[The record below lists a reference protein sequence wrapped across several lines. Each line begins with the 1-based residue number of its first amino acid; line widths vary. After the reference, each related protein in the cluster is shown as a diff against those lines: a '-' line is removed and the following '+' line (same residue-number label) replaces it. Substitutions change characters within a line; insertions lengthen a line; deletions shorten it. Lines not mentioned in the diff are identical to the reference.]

1 MKILVVNCG
10 SSSVKYRLYDV
21 KGGSVYK
28 IMAKGLIEKIGQATQ
43 LFSHY
48 PVNKPSINKKKV
60 EAPDHQSAIKI
71 LVSYLAEHDTYRVL
85 KSRNEIDAVGHRVLH
100 GGEKFTQPCIINKS
114 VKKVIREY
122 IKFGPLHNPV
132 NLQGIIACEKE
143 LKNISQVA
151 VFDTAFGQTMP
162 AHAYLY
168 GIPYKYYAKRGIR
181 RYGFHGTSH
190 RYVSMKATRLLK
202 KPRKDLKI
210 ITCHLG
216 NGCSISA
223 VKNGKCIDTSMGL
236 TPLEGLLM
244 GTRSGDLDPAIL
256 MYLMKVDNL
265 TPSEMDN
272 ILNKKSGLLGLSE
285 LSSDMRDIEAAV
297 KKKNK
302 KAEIALDLFIYRIRK
317 YVGAYIVALGGA
329 DALIFTGG
337 IGENCAFI
345 RNKVV
350 EGLNNFV
357 KPALKVLVIPT
368 DEELMIAQDTY
379 NVINKKKRK

>member
-21 KGGSVYK
+21 KGGLVYK

-60 EAPDHQSAIKI
+60 KAPDHQSAIKI

-100 GGEKFTQPCIINKS
+100 GGEKFTQPCIINKT
-114 VKKVIREY
+114 VKKIIREY

-285 LSSDMRDIEAAV
+285 LSSDMRDIEAAA

-302 KAEIALDLFIYRIRK
+302 KAGIALDLFIYRVRK

-350 EGLNNFV
+350 EGLNNFI

-368 DEELMIAQDTY
+368 DEELMIAQDTR
-379 NVINKKKRK
+379 NIIKKK

>member
-1 MKILVVNCG
+1 MNILVINCG
-10 SSSVKYRLYDV
+10 SSSVKYRLYDISQKSTYNV
-21 KGGSVYK
+21 L
-28 IMAKGLIEKIGQATQ
+28 AKGLIEKIGQATQ

-48 PVNKPSINKKKV
+48 PLNKPSIKNKKVK
-60 EAPDHQSAIKI
+60 APSHQSAIKMLI
-71 LVSYLAEHDTYRVL
+71 SYLAEQDKYKVL
-85 KSRNEIDAVGHRVLH
+85 KSRSEIGAVGHRVLH
-100 GGEKFTQPCIINKS
+100 GGEKFTQPCIIDKT
-114 VKKVIREY
+114 VKKVIEEY

-143 LKNISQVA
+143 LKNILQVA
-151 VFDTAFGQTMP
+151 VFDTAFAQTMP
-162 AHAYLY
+162 ASAYLY
-168 GIPYKYYAKRGIR
+168 GIPYKYYLKHGIR

-190 RYVSMKATRLLK
+190 RYVSMKASKLLK
-202 KPRKDLKI
+202 KPGKDLKI

-216 NGCSISA
+216 NGCSMSA

-256 MYLMKVDNL
+256 LYLMKEDGF
-265 TPSEMDN
+265 TPHQMDDL
-272 ILNKKSGLLGLSE
+272 LNKKSGLLGLSGVG
-285 LSSDMRDIEAAV
+285 SDMRDVQAAAA
-297 KKKNK
+297 KKNK
-302 KAEIALDLFIYRIRK
+302 RAEVALDLFIYRIRK

-337 IGENCAFI
+337 IGENSLSI

-350 EGLNNFV
+350 KGLDKFI

-379 NVINKKKRK
+379 NIIKSK

>member
-1 MKILVVNCG
+1 MKILVINCG
-10 SSSVKYRLYDV
+10 SSSVKYRLYEV
-21 KGGSVYK
+21 QGKSVYK
-28 IMAKGLIEKIGQATQ
+28 VLAKGLIEKIGQATQ

-48 PVNKPSINKKKV
+48 PLNKPCINNKLIK
-60 EAPDHQSAIKI
+60 APNHQSAIKI
-71 LVSYLAEHDTYRVL
+71 LISYLTEIDKYKVL
-85 KSRNEIDAVGHRVLH
+85 ESRNEISAVGHRVLH
-100 GGEKFTQPCIINKS
+100 GGEKFTQPCIIDKS
-114 VKKVIREY
+114 VKKVIKEY

-132 NLQGIIACEKE
+132 NLQGIIACESE
-143 LKNISQVA
+143 LKNVLQVA

-162 AHAYLY
+162 ASAYLY
-168 GIPYKYYAKRGIR
+168 GIPYKYYLKYGIR

-190 RYVSMKATRLLK
+190 RYVSLKATKLLK
-202 KPRKDLKI
+202 KPGKDLKI

-256 MYLMKVDNL
+256 IYLMKKDKL
-265 TPSEMDN
+265 TPHQMDD
-272 ILNKKSGLLGLSE
+272 ILNKKSGLLGLSN
-285 LSSDMRDIEAAV
+285 LSNDMRDIQAAA

-302 KAEIALDLFIYRIRK
+302 RAEIALDLFIYRIRK
-317 YVGAYIVALGGA
+317 YVGAYIMALGGA

-337 IGENCAFI
+337 IGENSASI
-345 RNKVV
+345 RNRIVK
-350 EGLNNFV
+350 GLDRFI
-357 KPALKVLVIPT
+357 KPKLKVLVIPT

-379 NVINKKKRK
+379 NIIKKK

>member
-1 MKILVVNCG
+1 MNILVINCG
-10 SSSVKYRLYDV
+10 SSSVKYRLYDISQKSTYNV
-21 KGGSVYK
+21 L
-28 IMAKGLIEKIGQATQ
+28 AKGLIEKIGQATQ

-48 PVNKPSINKKKV
+48 PLNKPSIKNKKVK
-60 EAPDHQSAIKI
+60 APSHQSAIKMLI
-71 LVSYLAEHDTYRVL
+71 SYLAEQDKYKVL
-85 KSRNEIDAVGHRVLH
+85 KSRSEIGAVGHRVLH
-100 GGEKFTQPCIINKS
+100 GGEKFTQPCIIDKT
-114 VKKVIREY
+114 VKKVIKEY

-143 LKNISQVA
+143 LKNILQVA
-151 VFDTAFGQTMP
+151 VFDTAFAQTMP
-162 AHAYLY
+162 ASAYLY
-168 GIPYKYYAKRGIR
+168 GIPYKYYLKYGIR

-190 RYVSMKATRLLK
+190 RYVSMKASKLLK
-202 KPRKDLKI
+202 KPGKDLKI

-216 NGCSISA
+216 NGCSMSA

-256 MYLMKVDNL
+256 LYLMKEDGF
-265 TPSEMDN
+265 TPHQMDDL
-272 ILNKKSGLLGLSE
+272 LNKKSGLLGLSGVG
-285 LSSDMRDIEAAV
+285 SDMRDVQAAAA
-297 KKKNK
+297 KKNK
-302 KAEIALDLFIYRIRK
+302 RAEVALDLFIYRIRK

-337 IGENCAFI
+337 IGENSLSI

-350 EGLNNFV
+350 KGLDKFI

-379 NVINKKKRK
+379 NIIKSK

>member
-1 MKILVVNCG
+1 MNILVINCG
-10 SSSVKYRLYDV
+10 SSSVKYRLYDISQKSTYNV
-21 KGGSVYK
+21 L
-28 IMAKGLIEKIGQATQ
+28 AKGLIEKIGQATQ

-48 PVNKPSINKKKV
+48 PLNKPSIKNKKVK
-60 EAPDHQSAIKI
+60 APSHQSAIKMLI
-71 LVSYLAEHDTYRVL
+71 SYLAEQDKYKVL
-85 KSRNEIDAVGHRVLH
+85 KSRREIGAVGHRVLH
-100 GGEKFTQPCIINKS
+100 GGEKFTQPCIIDKT
-114 VKKVIREY
+114 VKKVIKEY

-143 LKNISQVA
+143 LKNILQVA
-151 VFDTAFGQTMP
+151 VFDTAFAQTMP
-162 AHAYLY
+162 ASAYLY
-168 GIPYKYYAKRGIR
+168 GIPYKYYLKHGIR

-190 RYVSMKATRLLK
+190 RYVSMKASKLLK
-202 KPRKDLKI
+202 KPGKDLKI

-216 NGCSISA
+216 NGCSMSA

-256 MYLMKVDNL
+256 LYLMKEDGF
-265 TPSEMDN
+265 TPHQMDDL
-272 ILNKKSGLLGLSE
+272 LNKKSGLLGLSGVG
-285 LSSDMRDIEAAV
+285 SDMRDVQAAAA
-297 KKKNK
+297 KKNK
-302 KAEIALDLFIYRIRK
+302 RAEVALDLFIYRIRK

-337 IGENCAFI
+337 IGENSLSI

-350 EGLNNFV
+350 KGLDKFI

-379 NVINKKKRK
+379 NIIKSK

>member
-1 MKILVVNCG
+1 MNILVINCG
-10 SSSVKYRLYDV
+10 SSSVKYRLYDISQKSTYNV
-21 KGGSVYK
+21 L
-28 IMAKGLIEKIGQATQ
+28 AKGLIEKIGQAKQ

-48 PVNKPSINKKKV
+48 PLNKPSIKNKKVK
-60 EAPDHQSAIKI
+60 APSHQSAIKMLI
-71 LVSYLAEHDTYRVL
+71 SYLAEQDKYKVL
-85 KSRNEIDAVGHRVLH
+85 KSRSEIGAVGHRVLH
-100 GGEKFTQPCIINKS
+100 GGEKFTQPCIIDKT
-114 VKKVIREY
+114 VKKVIKEY

-143 LKNISQVA
+143 LKNILQVA
-151 VFDTAFGQTMP
+151 VFDTAFAQTMP
-162 AHAYLY
+162 ASAYLY
-168 GIPYKYYAKRGIR
+168 GIPYKYYLKHGIR

-190 RYVSMKATRLLK
+190 RYVSMKASKLLK
-202 KPRKDLKI
+202 KPGKDLKI

-216 NGCSISA
+216 NGCSMSA

-256 MYLMKVDNL
+256 LYLMKEDGF
-265 TPSEMDN
+265 TPHQMDDL
-272 ILNKKSGLLGLSE
+272 LNKKSGLLGLSGVG
-285 LSSDMRDIEAAV
+285 SDMRDVQAAAA
-297 KKKNK
+297 KKNK
-302 KAEIALDLFIYRIRK
+302 RAEVALDLFIYRIRK

-337 IGENCAFI
+337 IGENSLSI

-350 EGLNNFV
+350 KGLDKFI

-379 NVINKKKRK
+379 NIIKSK

>member
-1 MKILVVNCG
+1 MKILVINCG
-10 SSSVKYRLYDV
+10 SSSAKYRLYDF
-21 KGGSVYK
+21 KSGSVYK
-28 IMAKGLIEKIGQATQ
+28 VMAKGLIERIGQATQ

-48 PVNKPSINKKKV
+48 PANKPSINEKKV
-60 EAPDHQSAIKI
+60 KAPDHQHAIKI
-71 LVSYLAEHDTYRVL
+71 LVSYLTEHDTYRVL
-85 KSRNEIDAVGHRVLH
+85 KSRNEINAVGHRVLH
-100 GGEKFTQPCIINKS
+100 GGEKFTQPCLINKS
-114 VKKVIREY
+114 VKKVIKEY

-162 AHAYLY
+162 ARAYLY
-168 GIPYKYYAKRGIR
+168 GIPYKYYAKYGIR

-190 RYVSMKATRLLK
+190 RYVSMKATKLLK
-202 KPRKDLKI
+202 KPGKDLKI

-256 MYLMKVDNL
+256 LYLMKKGNL
-265 TPSEMDN
+265 TPLEMDN
-272 ILNKKSGLLGLSE
+272 ILNKKSGLLGLSG
-285 LSSDMRDIEAAV
+285 LSSDMRDIQAAV

-302 KAEIALDLFIYRIRK
+302 KAEIAFDLFIYRIKK

-329 DALIFTGG
+329 DALVFTGG
-337 IGENCAFI
+337 IGENSTSI
-345 RNKVV
+345 RNKIVK
-350 EGLNNFV
+350 GLNNFI

-368 DEELMIAQDTY
+368 DEELMIARDTY
-379 NVINKKKRK
+379 KVIKKK

>member
-1 MKILVVNCG
+1 MNILVINCG
-10 SSSVKYRLYDV
+10 SSSVKYRLYDISQKSTYNV
-21 KGGSVYK
+21 L
-28 IMAKGLIEKIGQATQ
+28 AKGLIEKIGQATQ

-48 PVNKPSINKKKV
+48 PLNKPSIKNKKVK
-60 EAPDHQSAIKI
+60 APSHQSAIKMLI
-71 LVSYLAEHDTYRVL
+71 SYLAEQDKYKVL
-85 KSRNEIDAVGHRVLH
+85 KSRSEIGAVGHRVLH
-100 GGEKFTQPCIINKS
+100 GGEKFTQPCIIDKT
-114 VKKVIREY
+114 VKKVIKEY

-143 LKNISQVA
+143 LKNILQVA
-151 VFDTAFGQTMP
+151 VFDTAFAQTMP
-162 AHAYLY
+162 ASAYLY
-168 GIPYKYYAKRGIR
+168 GIPYKYYLKHGIR

-190 RYVSMKATRLLK
+190 RYVSMKASKLLK
-202 KPRKDLKI
+202 KPGKDLKI

-216 NGCSISA
+216 NGCSMSA

-256 MYLMKVDNL
+256 LYLMKEDGF
-265 TPSEMDN
+265 TPHQMDDL
-272 ILNKKSGLLGLSE
+272 LNKKSGLLGLSGVG
-285 LSSDMRDIEAAV
+285 SDMRDVQAAAA
-297 KKKNK
+297 KKNK
-302 KAEIALDLFIYRIRK
+302 RAEVALDLFIYRIRK

-337 IGENCAFI
+337 IGENSLSI

-350 EGLNNFV
+350 KGLDKFI

-379 NVINKKKRK
+379 NIIKSK